1 MKCWQPERRCG
12 RNQLAKTE
20 IMSFRPLRLSGVI
33 LYHATPSENVD
44 SIFSHGLLAG
54 EYCGGWPRSQHSNR
68 MECGYRFLAL
78 EKRGAEDHS
87 RNGLFIIL
95 EFEYSGLVAE
105 FTGKPGR
112 FERKMG
118 ADCLAAH
125 QEFDAVLYVEGCNTE
140 LMFRADRP
148 ALKPVRRLL

>member
-1 MKCWQPERRCG
+1 M
-12 RNQLAKTE
+12 
-20 IMSFRPLRLSGVI
+20 
-33 LYHATPSENVD
+33 
-44 SIFSHGLLAG
+44 
-54 EYCGGWPRSQHSNR
+54 
-68 MECGYRFLAL
+68 

-87 RNGLFIIL
+87 SNGLFVIL

-118 ADCLAAH
+118 AECLASH
-125 QEFDAVLYVEGCNTE
+125 QEYDAVLFVEGGNTE

-148 ALKPVRRLL
+148 TIKPINQSGVSQ